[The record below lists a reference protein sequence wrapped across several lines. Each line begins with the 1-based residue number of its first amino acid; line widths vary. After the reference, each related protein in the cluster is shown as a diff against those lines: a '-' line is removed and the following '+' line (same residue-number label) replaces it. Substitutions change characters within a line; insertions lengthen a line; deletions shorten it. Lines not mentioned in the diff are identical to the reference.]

1 MLQDLAISLTEEKR
15 DPSTRFTE
23 HRHFYALLIFV
34 VAVLLFLPTLG
45 AVGIFDSSDGYYS
58 EGAREM
64 IERGDLLT
72 PILNYANYFEKP
84 ILNYWLIALC
94 YKIFGV
100 TTFAARLPSA
110 ISTLILSLLIYY
122 RSRSAVGCR
131 AAVMSALIF
140 LTSPIVLIVG
150 RFSLTDMPLCLFVS
164 AAILLIFN
172 GVFQRQSKVLGYGY
186 TAVALAVLTKG
197 PVALL
202 LIFGALFS
210 FLLITTRIGDKLW
223 QRVKRFRLVSGL
235 FLTAVI
241 SLPWYVAIHVA
252 TGGQFTNTFFIGQN
266 MGRALGK
273 VNHTAPWFYYLILF
287 WGSFFPWSILL
298 FPVSLQVIKPKKIR
312 LLTAR
317 RQFLF
322 FCFCW
327 ASFVFVF
334 YSFVPTKLPTYILPM
349 YPACAIL
356 LGTLI
361 DDALKKR
368 RDRELKMSAIA
379 LSVISLLLV
388 ICLPPFITGAISM
401 KTLFSAKDF
410 VASKMSAIFTGSY
423 FSLELWAVA
432 LAAASLVFTWLLFL
446 RLSRQA
452 VQFFL
457 GAMVAISV
465 CFLPLVIHHFY
476 DQRQAGF
483 AKLIRLVKVL
493 DKPVATVEAFQP
505 SACFELHKHVA
516 VLKNPADLSEFLKSP
531 GLEHLILVPE
541 SRMSFLLWL
550 KSPPKVIC
558 SNGGW
563 TLVNVQ

>member
-1 MLQDLAISLTEEKR
+1 MLQDLTLPLLSNDYSA
-15 DPSTRFTE
+15 STRLTK
-23 HRHFYALLIFV
+23 HKHFYALLILF

-84 ILNYWLIALC
+84 ILNYWLIAAC
-94 YKIFGV
+94 YKMFGV
-100 TTFAARLPSA
+100 STFAARLPAA
-110 ISTLILSLLIYY
+110 ISTVILGLLIYY
-122 RSRSAVGCR
+122 RSLSAVGCR

-164 AAILLIFN
+164 AAIFLIFD
-172 GVFQRQSKVLGYGY
+172 GVFQSKSKVLYYGY
-186 TAVALAVLTKG
+186 IAVALAVLTKG

-210 FLLITTRIGDKLW
+210 FLLLTTRSGDKLW
-223 QRVKRFRLVSGL
+223 KRIRRFRLVSGL
-235 FLTAVI
+235 FLAALI
-241 SLPWYVAIHVA
+241 SLPWYVAVHIA
-252 TGGQFTNTFFIGQN
+252 TAGQFTNTFFIGQN

-298 FPVSLQVIKPKKIR
+298 FSACVRVIKLGKFR
-312 LLTAR
+312 LNTPR
-317 RQFLF
+317 RQFVLF
-322 FCFCW
+322 CVCW

-349 YPACAIL
+349 YPACALL
-356 LGTLI
+356 LGTFI
-361 DDALKKR
+361 DDVLKQKR
-368 RDRELKMSAIA
+368 DNELKISAVV
-379 LSVISLLLV
+379 LSLISVLLV
-388 ICLPPFITGAISM
+388 VCLPPFVTGAISL

-432 LAAASLVFTWLLFL
+432 LAVAALVFTGLLFL
-446 RLSRQA
+446 RLSKQA

-457 GAMVAISV
+457 GAMIAISV

-476 DQRQAGF
+476 DLRQAGF
-483 AKLIRLVKVL
+483 ARLVRLAKVI
-493 DKPVATVEAFQP
+493 DKPVATIEAFQP

-516 VLKNPADLSEFLKSP
+516 VIKTPADLSDYLQSP
-531 GLEHLILVPE
+531 GNEHLILVPDNRI
-541 SRMSFLLWL
+541 SSLLWL
-550 KSPPKVIC
+550 KSAPKVIC

-563 TLVNVQ
+563 TLVDVR